1 MFCDRIT
8 PPLWSLPTQIK
19 ISLGTQYDL
28 KALSM
33 YAHTHSGY
41 LSFKKNFIVRVI
53 ITSEMK
59 HFKAKIGNPTSNKM
73 KVVILYGEI
82 YNHLIPIR

>member
-1 MFCDRIT
+1 MFYDRIT
-8 PPLWSLPTQIK
+8 PPLWSLPTQMK

-28 KALSM
+28 KGFSM

-41 LSFKKNFIVRVI
+41 LIVLQKNFIVRVI
-53 ITSEMK
+53 ITSEMR

-73 KVVILYGEI
+73 KVVSCM
-82 YNHLIPIR
+82 